1 MYDDVLIPTDGS
13 EAVDRA
19 LDHAIPLASDHDA
32 TVHALYVVDGRVLAA
47 NSGDLREAVAADLRS
62 QGDTAVQAVAD
73 RAGAAG
79 LDVETTVTQ
88 GTPDTEIVAYAASND
103 VDLVVLSPTGKS
115 PRERIQSLG
124 SVSDRVADDATV
136 PVLLV
141 K

>member
-136 PVLLV
+136 PVLLI

>member
-32 TVHALYVVDGRVLAA
+32 TIHALYVVDGRVLAA
-47 NSGDLREAVAADLRS
+47 NTGDLREAVAADLET
-62 QGDTAVQAVAD
+62 QGDEAVRAVAD
-73 RAGAAG
+73 RAMAAT
-79 LDVETTVTQ
+79 LDTETTVTK

-103 VDLVVLSPTGKS
+103 VDLVVMSPTGKS

>member
-19 LDHAIPLASDHDA
+19 LDHAIPLAGDHDA

-47 NSGDLREAVAADLRS
+47 NSGDLREAVAADLES
-62 QGDTAVQAVAD
+62 QGETAVQAVAD
-73 RAGAAG
+73 RAEAAG
-79 LDVETTVTQ
+79 LDVETTVTR

-136 PVLLV
+136 PVLLI

>member
-79 LDVETTVTQ
+79 LDIETTVTQ

-136 PVLLV
+136 PVLLI

>member
-32 TVHALYVVDGRVLAA
+32 TIHALYVVDGRVLAA
-47 NSGDLREAVAADLRS
+47 NTGDLREAVAADLET
-62 QGDTAVQAVAD
+62 QGDEAVRAVAD
-73 RAGAAG
+73 RAMAAD
-79 LDVETTVTQ
+79 LDAETTVTQ

-103 VDLVVLSPTGKS
+103 VDLVVMSPTGKS

>member
-79 LDVETTVTQ
+79 LNVETTVTQ

-136 PVLLV
+136 PVLLI

>member
-47 NSGDLREAVAADLRS
+47 NSGDLREAVAADLHS

-136 PVLLV
+136 PVLLI

>member
-47 NSGDLREAVAADLRS
+47 NSGDLREAVAEDLRS

-136 PVLLV
+136 PVLLI